1 MIEVKNL
8 LKIFNKNKSNE
19 VRAINDVSVEFP
31 EKGLVAIYGA
41 SGSGKTTL
49 MNALG
54 GLDKFD
60 GGEIIMNGNV
70 YTKAVDDKY
79 RIENIG
85 YIFQNY
91 LLDERLDVY
100 QNVAQG
106 LRSLGVRDEEIIFKR
121 VMTALDNVGMRE
133 YYKREVS
140 TLSGG
145 QQQRVAIA
153 RAMVKG
159 ARIILA
165 DEPTGNLDEINTR
178 IVMDLLKALSANCL
192 VIVVTHEGDLIDKYA
207 DSVIEIKDGRI
218 ERQGV
223 GANLP
228 CVTTDKTRIF
238 LKDKKK
244 REIQAGKIHINYY
257 GEEEPVNF
265 TVVNEKGKLYLK
277 IDGDVKC
284 IGDDSEINLVDK
296 TEKQFIEEQ
305 NVKTTKSIESFT
317 AVQAGKPGRMFSFRN
332 AFVSGLKSLFNK
344 QKRVTLLAAAVIVF
358 MIAIVIFMGVL
369 GTHIYK
375 YENCGTA
382 FSSELVRM
390 TVPNA
395 EERDRIKSFIAEQG
409 FEVQYEYVESFMSG
423 VMFEVVGFET
433 FMSMRW
439 HDASCV
445 YDDISKV
452 KDERWI
458 YGSEDDIVSYT
469 DVVITKEMA
478 DKVLANWLNQTSIG
492 TAGVDYTMFSN
503 MAIVLDSRL
512 ELKIVG
518 IVDNSGKKIYMNDL
532 LWINGAFGY
541 RLDEYYGAKA
551 KDGELLVPADSTIFD
566 EYDTVTIYGKEFSL
580 TKSELVEEPA
590 LNAAE
595 MRALVDRF
603 DDYMEYHI
611 ISSEAEKIAQSLK
624 ENDIISNVKTRHIM
638 YENDFESIRKK
649 IKSFAVIDAILI
661 SIMLIAAFF
670 MFYASLASK
679 AKEIGLYRAIGVSSG
694 NILFKFFIESL
705 ALILVCV
712 VSVYLV
718 IGLPVLIFSDGSA
731 MYFPL
736 WLYFASMLGIIV
748 CMSAVSV
755 LPIISFI
762 RKTPVEILSKYDV

>member
-8 LKIFNKNKSNE
+8 LKVFNKNKSNE

-106 LRSLGVRDEEIIFKR
+106 LRTIGIKDEEVIFNR
-121 VMTALDNVGMRE
+121 VMTALDNVGMRD
-133 YYKREVS
+133 YYKRSV
-140 TLSGG
+140 TALSGG

-159 ARIILA
+159 AKIILA

-178 IVMDLLKALSANCL
+178 TVMELLKALSTNCL

-207 DSVIEIKDGRI
+207 DSVIEIKDGKI
-218 ERQGV
+218 E
-223 GANLP
+223 NLSEGGK
-228 CVTTDKTRIF
+228 VSHDTADKTRIF
-238 LKDKKK
+238 LGGKKK
-244 REIQAGKIHINYY
+244 SNFSAQGVNIEYYGASAPVNLILVNENGKIYLKAGGENVRFVDDKSEIQLIN
-257 GEEEPVNF
+257 
-265 TVVNEKGKLYLK
+265 
-277 IDGDVKC
+277 
-284 IGDDSEINLVDK
+284 S
-296 TEKQFIEEQ
+296 TEKEFFEQ
-305 NVKTTKSIESFT
+305 QRIKTYGAMNFLSN
-317 AVQAGKPGRMFSFRN
+317 VQAGKAGRVFSLKK
-332 AFVSGLKSLFNK
+332 AFSEGLKSLFNK
-344 QKRVTLLAAAVIVF
+344 KKRFTLFTVSVFVF

-369 GTHIYK
+369 GSHIYT
-375 YENCGTA
+375 YENVGTD
-382 FSSELVRM
+382 FNKYLLR
-390 TVPNA
+390 TQIHGA
-395 EERDRIKSFIAEQG
+395 EEKKAIDEFVEKNGYDVE
-409 FEVQYEYVESFMSG
+409 YEYVSNYSSRMSVQISGFEIFEPVNWSFMNYA
-423 VMFEVVGFET
+423 FN
-433 FMSMRW
+433 
-439 HDASCV
+439 
-445 YDDISKV
+445 DISETENMK
-452 KDERWI
+452 WI
-458 YGSEDDIVSYT
+458 YGSSEDVDTYDKIVISSGLADSVLSTWMRYV
-469 DVVITKEMA
+469 DVSGGGYYLLSNA
-478 DKVLANWLNQTSIG
+478 DVAM
-492 TAGVDYTMFSN
+492 DYTRK
-503 MAIVLDSRL
+503 VQ
-512 ELKIVG
+512 IVG
-518 IVDNSGKKIYMNDL
+518 VVEEEERYVYISDL
-532 LWINGAFGY
+532 LWQDIIFGY
-541 RLDEYYGAKA
+541 RLDSYYGVEAE
-551 KDGELLVPADSTIFD
+551 DNEVIVPLESSYEDTTSIF
-566 EYDTVTIYGKEFSL
+566 GKEFKV
-580 TKSELVEEPA
+580 TKSDKVESA
-590 LNAAE
+590 TLNANE

-603 DDYMEYHI
+603 DYYRELHI
-611 ISSEAEKIAQSLK
+611 ITSDVDKLADDLTESGLVSEVRTRKTMYGNEFDDAQA
-624 ENDIISNVKTRHIM
+624 
-638 YENDFESIRKK
+638 SINRTL
-649 IKSFAVIDAILI
+649 IIDAILI